1 MSLSVQFQF
10 MIHVLLYGIFIGVT
24 LDFVCIVKEIFFSY
38 YMQWVIIILYW
49 LIQVPLTFVYIY
61 NVNEG
66 IFHLYILIF
75 LIVGAIIYFKF
86 LKQPLHRDLEMLG
99 ESLFTIAH
107 FIKKVVNILV
117 ISPIMFIY
125 KLVSD
130 IIIVFLRILKLIFY
144 TPFAKLGIWFTKKK
158 KVRRRGKKTNTNNE
172 TESKN

>member
-24 LDFVCIVKEIFFSY
+24 LDFVCIVKEIFFNY
-38 YMQWVIIILYW
+38 YMQWAIIILYW

-86 LKQPLHRDLEMLG
+86 FEGLVNYVHLLLKRG
-99 ESLFTIAH
+99 
-107 FIKKVVNILV
+107 
-117 ISPIMFIY
+117 
-125 KLVSD
+125 
-130 IIIVFLRILKLIFY
+130 
-144 TPFAKLGIWFTKKK
+144 
-158 KVRRRGKKTNTNNE
+158 VRNVHYVYNQV
-172 TESKN
+172 

>member
-1 MSLSVQFQF
+1 MSLAIQFQL
-10 MIHVLLYGIFIGVT
+10 MIHTLLYGIFIGVT
-24 LDFVCIVKEIFFSY
+24 LDFVCIVKESFFNS
-38 YMQWVIIILYW
+38 YMQWVVIILYC

-130 IIIVFLRILKLIFY
+130 IIKLFLRILKLIFY
-144 TPFAKLGIWFTKKK
+144 TPLAKLGKSMSSKKK
-158 KVRRRGKKTNTNNE
+158 ERRRGKKKTNLNSE
-172 TESKN
+172 EE

>member
-66 IFHLYILIF
+66 N
-75 LIVGAIIYFKF
+75 
-86 LKQPLHRDLEMLG
+86 
-99 ESLFTIAH
+99 FTHYVYLQAC
-107 FIKKVVNILV
+107 F
-117 ISPIMFIY
+117 
-125 KLVSD
+125 
-130 IIIVFLRILKLIFY
+130 
-144 TPFAKLGIWFTKKK
+144 
-158 KVRRRGKKTNTNNE
+158 
-172 TESKN
+172 

>member
-24 LDFVCIVKEIFFSY
+24 LDFVCIVKEIFFNY
-38 YMQWVIIILYW
+38 YMQWAIIILYW
-49 LIQVPLTFVYIY
+49 LIQVPLTFVYMY

-117 ISPIMFIY
+117 ISPI
-125 KLVSD
+125 
-130 IIIVFLRILKLIFY
+130 IIS
-144 TPFAKLGIWFTKKK
+144 
-158 KVRRRGKKTNTNNE
+158 E
-172 TESKN
+172 TSL